1 MTDRIEPHRS
11 VGDIGSNHSEID
23 IQRAQYGRFPQFVH
37 SPQPSIILVHTMS
50 FEPSPGPLASL
61 SRPARGSPVPGVPAP
76 HRPGL
81 PRTPVVSHAFSSIE
95 ALQRALVQPQFEVFQ
110 VHPGRFETTIVRAV
124 PRPGL
129 AASLGESAAAVRSRG
144 VLAPDATD
152 VVVVIDAPGHA
163 YFNGIALKPGLVLV
177 MPAGLEF
184 EGHAPA
190 GFRWANLHLTA
201 EDLLRATRA
210 LTGRGFELPAR
221 EILVRPALPADEA
234 ALLALHEAG
243 QASPGAS
250 TGPTAES
257 VVETWLGIVA
267 RALAGAG
274 PDDLSGARRLGDRHR
289 VFLAAEAHLRSRV
302 TEPVYMSELCH
313 ATGVSERT
321 LEYVFR
327 ERLGLTPIAYLAN
340 LRLNLARLALVEGA
354 SAPSA
359 SVATVARR
367 FGFLHLGRFAARY
380 RAQFQ
385 ESPSTTLRRH
395 VVAGAGPAAKA

>member
-1 MTDRIEPHRS
+1 
-11 VGDIGSNHSEID
+11 
-23 IQRAQYGRFPQFVH
+23 
-37 SPQPSIILVHTMS
+37 
-50 FEPSPGPLASL
+50 
-61 SRPARGSPVPGVPAP
+61 
-76 HRPGL
+76 
-81 PRTPVVSHAFSSIE
+81 VVSHAFSSIE

-327 ERLGLTPIAYLAN
+327 ERVGLTPIAYLAN
-340 LRLNLARLALVEGA
+340 LRLNRPGCARGGARLPG
-354 SAPSA
+354 P
-359 SVATVARR
+359 VATVARR

-380 RAQFQ
+380 RAV
-385 ESPSTTLRRH
+385 PGVASTTLRRPSWPARTREGEAALRYTPRARRPRAPRPPGWP
-395 VVAGAGPAAKA
+395 VRPRPACPGPRPAAPPRGPAAAGHSPGYPGERAESVIPPARATVL

>member
-1 MTDRIEPHRS
+1 M
-11 VGDIGSNHSEID
+11 
-23 IQRAQYGRFPQFVH
+23 
-37 SPQPSIILVHTMS
+37 
-50 FEPSPGPLASL
+50 
-61 SRPARGSPVPGVPAP
+61 PGVPAP

-210 LTGRGFELPAR
+210 LTGRGFDLPTR
-221 EILVRPALPADEA
+221 EILVRPTLAVDEA
-234 ALLALHEAG
+234 ALRTLHQDG
-243 QASPGAS
+243 RRSPGPF
-250 TGPTAES
+250 TGPDAGRTAES

-274 PDDLSGARRLGDRHR
+274 PDDLSGAQRQGDRHR

-327 ERLGLTPIAYLAN
+327 ERVGLTPIAYLAN

-354 SAPSA
+354 SDPSA

-395 VVAGAGPAAKA
+395 AMAGAGPAAKA